1 MLPAFKS
8 GWIDIENQQ
17 KETAMTISLYNAVI
31 PSQLQII
38 ASVRSL
44 VDKAKTHC
52 EENNVAPEDIIGAR
66 LIEDM
71 QPFSYQVKCCREH
84 SLGAIEAVREGVF
97 TPSLAAPPTA
107 WEGLY
112 EKLDEATN
120 ELKKVTEEEMESFVG
135 KRMEFRFKETVM
147 PFTAEDFLMSFAQ
160 PNFYFHATTAYDL
173 LRERGFKIGKMDF
186 VGMPKMSKPA

>member
-1 MLPAFKS
+1 
-8 GWIDIENQQ
+8 
-17 KETAMTISLYNAVI
+17 MTISLYDAVI

-38 ASVRSL
+38 AAVRAL
-44 VDKAKTHC
+44 VDKAKAHC
-52 EENNVAPEDIIGAR
+52 EDSGTAPAEIIGAR

-97 TPSLAAPPTA
+97 TPSLAAPPDS

-112 EKLDEATN
+112 EKLDEATSG
-120 ELKKVTEEEMESFVG
+120 LKAVSEEEMTGFVG
-135 KRMEFRFKETVM
+135 QPMEFRFGETVM
-147 PFTAEDFLMSFAQ
+147 PFTAENFLMSFAQ

-173 LRERGFKIGKMDF
+173 LRERGFQIGKMDF
-186 VGMPKMSKPA
+186 VGMPRIGQP

>member
-1 MLPAFKS
+1 
-8 GWIDIENQQ
+8 
-17 KETAMTISLYNAVI
+17 MTISLYDAVI

-38 ASVRSL
+38 AAVRAL
-44 VDKAKTHC
+44 VDKAKAHC
-52 EENNVAPEDIIGAR
+52 EDTGTAAEDIIGAR

-97 TPSLAAPPTA
+97 TPSLVAPPSD

-112 EKLDEATN
+112 EKLDEAKAGL
-120 ELKKVTEEEMESFVG
+120 ESVSEAEMESFVG
-135 KRMEFRFKETVM
+135 KPMEFRFGETVM
-147 PFTAEDFLMSFAQ
+147 PFDAEHFLMSFAQ

-173 LRERGFKIGKMDF
+173 LRERGFQIGKMNF
-186 VGMPKMSKPA
+186 IGTPRIKMS

>member
-1 MLPAFKS
+1 
-8 GWIDIENQQ
+8 
-17 KETAMTISLYNAVI
+17 MTVSLYDAII

-38 ASVRSL
+38 AAVRAL
-44 VDKAKTHC
+44 VDKAKAHC
-52 EENNVAPEDIIGAR
+52 KETGTDPAEIIGAR

-97 TPSLAAPPTA
+97 TPSLAAPPDS

-112 EKLDEATN
+112 EKLDEATT
-120 ELKKVTEEEMESFVG
+120 ELGKVTEEEMASFVG
-135 KRMEFRFKETVM
+135 KPMEFRFRETVM
-147 PFTAEDFLMSFAQ
+147 PFLAEHFLFSFAQ

-173 LRERGFKIGKMDF
+173 LRERGFQIGKMDF
-186 VGMPKMSKPA
+186 VGRPRINIPA

>member
-1 MLPAFKS
+1 M
-8 GWIDIENQQ
+8 N
-17 KETAMTISLYNAVI
+17 ISLYDAVI

-38 ASVRSL
+38 AAVRAL

-52 EENNVAPEDIIGAR
+52 DETGTAAEDIIGAR

-97 TPSLAAPPTA
+97 TPSLVAPPDS

-112 EKLDEATN
+112 EKLGEAKVGLEKVDEA
-120 ELKKVTEEEMESFVG
+120 EMASFVG
-135 KRMEFRFKETVM
+135 QPMEFRFRERVM
-147 PFTAEDFLMSFAQ
+147 PFTAENFLLSFAQ

-186 VGMPKMSKPA
+186 VGMLRMKLPT

>member
-1 MLPAFKS
+1 
-8 GWIDIENQQ
+8 
-17 KETAMTISLYNAVI
+17 MTISLYDAII

-38 ASVRSL
+38 AAVRAL
-44 VDKAKTHC
+44 VDKAKAHC
-52 EENNVAPEDIIGAR
+52 EDSGTAAEDIIGAR

-97 TPSLAAPPTA
+97 TPSLAAPPDS

-112 EKLDEATN
+112 EKLDEAKAGL
-120 ELKKVTEEEMESFVG
+120 EAVSVEEMDDFVG
-135 KRMEFRFKETVM
+135 KPMEFRFKETVM
-147 PFTAEDFLMSFAQ
+147 PFLAEHFLFSFAQ

-173 LRERGFKIGKMDF
+173 LRERGFQIGKMDF
-186 VGMPKMSKPA
+186 VGMPRMTKP

>member
-1 MLPAFKS
+1 
-8 GWIDIENQQ
+8 
-17 KETAMTISLYNAVI
+17 MTISLHDAVI

-38 ASVRSL
+38 AAVRAL

-52 EENNVAPEDIIGAR
+52 EDTGTAAEDIIGAR

-97 TPSLAAPPTA
+97 TPSLAAPPDS

-112 EKLDEATN
+112 EKLDEAKAGL
-120 ELKKVTEEEMESFVG
+120 EAVSVEEMNGFVG
-135 KRMEFRFKETVM
+135 KSMEFRFKETVM
-147 PFTAEDFLMSFAQ
+147 PFLAEHFLFSFAQ
-160 PNFYFHATTAYDL
+160 PNFYFHATTVYDL
-173 LRERGFKIGKMDF
+173 LREQGFQIGKMDF
-186 VGMPKMSKPA
+186 VGMPRMSQS